1 MNVVIRSSKDRNP
14 GPTTVRYVE
23 GSWSRGGVP
32 VLSILLNVVTI
43 GAAVVA
49 IGKGKVAM
57 LVILTTT
64 ATLMIALYDALT
76 RYPNTM
82 P

>member
-1 MNVVIRSSKDRNP
+1 M
-14 GPTTVRYVE
+14 
-23 GSWSRGGVP
+23 
-32 VLSILLNVVTI
+32 SILLNVVTI